1 MGNIVQLQR
10 WSCCSWIFKRNPNF
24 AEKIKTCPNVPIISL
39 HSFYMLQ
46 SLLFAIK
53 WKLYS
58 FLNHFLLHQNN
69 FYCLSSGFSVEISNL
84 GRFQIS
90 RMKIKGL
97 MSLQMTLGERNIW
110 NEVSVWWTI
119 FAGHFK
125 LKSKMKLWTEIV
137 GFLMTSTDNSELQQK
152 VPEKPPSW
160 LSAWPWHYKHC
171 SFISTLESLISLCP
185 KC

>member
-1 MGNIVQLQR
+1 MK
-10 WSCCSWIFKRNPNF
+10 CCSWIFKRNPNF
-24 AEKIKTCPNVPIISL
+24 ADKIKTCPTVPIISL

-46 SLLFAIK
+46 SLLFTMK
-53 WKLYS
+53 WKPCS
-58 FLNHFLLHQNN
+58 FLNHF
-69 FYCLSSGFSVEISNL
+69 YCIKAISIAFSLSFPVEISNL
-84 GRFQIS
+84 GGFQIS
-90 RMKIKGL
+90 YENKRSNVIANDTREEKHLKW
-97 MSLQMTLGERNIW
+97 GEHVMDN
-110 NEVSVWWTI
+110 T
-119 FAGHFK
+119 GHFK

-171 SFISTLESLISLCP
+171 SSMSTVESLISLCP